1 MAKDDKQVS
10 SKRKS
15 QNAADSSHIKKKAL
29 KRLNPMNAQLA
40 LANIQETP
48 PSIILASDDEFE
60 IDSGSDTMS
69 NSNIVD
75 KSLPNINQDSA
86 PISATE
92 KPNEN
97 VTTPHGDTSQIKTRT
112 QMYAKQDNQTL
123 LNTLPG
129 DLSAS
134 TRRVH
139 LISDSPRFTLT
150 KINPIRIQQAIDNL
164 TGEVEDVKYLSAGS
178 LIITC
183 KSFEQAKQ
191 FLDTNFLVLP
201 DPDSVS
207 IPIKASVAVNEQS
220 VKGKIYAPSVAHCD
234 MSLDEILQSTKKYGV
249 IEVRRFFNDP
259 AKANVPVFILTFFG
273 TTLPEQIRLGYQS
286 VHVDKYFPQPMIC
299 QNCFRMGHSAKL
311 CHSKAKCR
319 KCGSTSHTIGNCTSS
334 SEKCANCEGPH
345 KPNDR
350 NCPLYK
356 EEAEICKLRVD
367 QNISFQEARKI
378 VHQKKQQ
385 PQPTRQTSHP
395 PTQRQTNSYSTNP
408 PLTKR
413 TAPGTSMNSL
423 DEFPPLTTSHPTQPS
438 PSDTSNSSDEDD
450 DDSQWFTQQKSRKS
464 QRKRQSRRQKNSTQD
479 KEFND
484 LLEDY
489 ARQNVPLPPTSV
501 KLNPHK
507 QTPSQKSTVASSE
520 PPSASRTSNTKQQG
534 NLNIQSISEVLAT
547 LLPILLKIILADS
560 PTSKIEAFMEM
571 ASIFSLEELA
581 KSTLS
586 SMDSVTP
593 SSSTQKTA

>member
-1 MAKDDKQVS
+1 MNFRYYLEKKQFPVG
-10 SKRKS
+10 
-15 QNAADSSHIKKKAL
+15 SHSVWL
-29 KRLNPMNAQLA
+29 
-40 LANIQETP
+40 
-48 PSIILASDDEFE
+48 PSIILASDEEFE

-75 KSLPNINQDSA
+75 NSLPNINQDPV

-92 KPNEN
+92 KPNEIPIA
-97 VTTPHGDTSQIKTRT
+97 PHENTSQIKTRT

-123 LNTLPG
+123 LNTLPD

-183 KSFEQAKQ
+183 KSFDQAKK

-201 DPDSVS
+201 DPDSIS

-286 VHVDKYFPQPMIC
+286 VYVDKYFPQPMIC

-311 CHSKAKCR
+311 CHGKAKCR

-345 KPNDR
+345 KASDR

-378 VHQKKQQ
+378 VYQKKQQ
-385 PQPTRQTSHP
+385 PQPTQQNSHP
-395 PTQRQTNSYSTNP
+395 PTQRTNQRQTFSHPTNP

-423 DEFPPLTTSHPTQPS
+423 DEFPPLRTSHPTQPS
-438 PSDTSNSSDEDD
+438 PSDTPNSSDEDD
-450 DDSQWFTQQKSRKS
+450 DDSQWFPKQKSRKS
-464 QRKRQSRRQKNSTQD
+464 QRKTKSRSQKNNIPD

-489 ARQNVPLPPTSV
+489 ARQNVPVPTTSV
-501 KLNPHK
+501 KPNSHK
-507 QTPSQKSTVASSE
+507 QTPSQKRTVASSE
-520 PPSASRTSNTKQQG
+520 PPSASSTSNTKQQG
-534 NLNIQSISEVLAT
+534 NINIQNISEVLAT

-586 SMDSVTP
+586 SMESVT
-593 SSSTQKTA
+593 SSCSTQKTA